1 MTGGKARRWFDV
13 VPLFA
18 TVVYNFNSFDGLW
31 LGDYHILPG
40 WWFGTFFAFPYIG
53 NSHPN

>member
-18 TVVYNFNSFDGLW
+18 TVVITSIALMVYGWEITIYYLVGGLE
-31 LGDYHILPG
+31 P
-40 WWFGTFFAFPYIG
+40 FFAFPYIG